1 MPAPRR
7 SRTAAAATPER
18 EEHVLFSLYVL
29 KHISTTDIT
38 RHIFKYIEENSAPE
52 AKDLPTK
59 MFPSC
64 LPRPTEPDLR
74 EAEGKR
80 ETKISKLF

>member
-29 KHISTTDIT
+29 KHISTTDII

-52 AKDLPTK
+52 A
-59 MFPSC
+59 SV
-64 LPRPTEPDLR
+64 R
-74 EAEGKR
+74 
-80 ETKISKLF
+80 S